1 MENVHCVLYT
11 CNFFTTFYYNDGEL
25 VNFKELMTQWYLY
38 LLKVISETAVLAIYI
53 AIFIENKFLTFKIQG
68 RKIYKQ

>member
-11 CNFFTTFYYNDGEL
+11 CNFFITFYYNDGEL

-38 LLKVISETAVLAIYI
+38 LLKVISETAVLTIYI
-53 AIFIENKFLTFKIQG
+53 AIFIENNFLTFKI
-68 RKIYKQ
+68 